1 MTFQIKGLK
10 EKVVEKGEKIIE
22 TKKEKILKQE
32 EASDLEWRLKEK
44 QKENQTI
51 DLELQNIERV
61 VNSKQN

>member
-10 EKVVEKGEKIIE
+10 EKVVEKGEKTIE